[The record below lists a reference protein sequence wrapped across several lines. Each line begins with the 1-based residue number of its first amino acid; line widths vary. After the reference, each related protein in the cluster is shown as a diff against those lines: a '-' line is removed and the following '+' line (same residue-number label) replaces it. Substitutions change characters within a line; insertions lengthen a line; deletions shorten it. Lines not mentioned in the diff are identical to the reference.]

1 MSSTRTRRYHTHGRA
16 VLGQES
22 ESKLNYTSQIN
33 RLTKEIADLRKTEAR
48 ETKKEADIQAR
59 INRANDAAARATSFS
74 TVQNEL
80 KKIERAGKDLA
91 AVQKKRAEIA
101 GKIASKSKSLSSFQ
115 ERQARE
121 DEKERKKISDEQKR
135 LIREREEHE
144 RKITSAIQRRAD
156 VWPAHTG
163 STEAHQISYD
173 FFISHASEDKDTF
186 VRGLAEALRAR
197 GASVWFDEFTLKVGA
212 SLRREIDRGLA
223 NSRFG
228 VVVLSRHFFS
238 KEWPQKELDGLWSLE
253 VEGNARILPVWH
265 EISKDEVAGYSPML
279 ADKIALNTSVMGTDE
294 IADRLYAL
302 ID

>member
-1 MSSTRTRRYHTHGRA
+1 M
-16 VLGQES
+16 
-22 ESKLNYTSQIN
+22 NYTSQID
-33 RLTKEIADLRKTEAR
+33 RLTKEIADLRRTEAG

-59 INRANDAAARATSFS
+59 INRANAAAARATGFS

-80 KKIERAGKDLA
+80 KKTERAGKDLA

-115 ERQARE
+115 QRQARE
-121 DEKERKKISDEQKR
+121 DERERKKISDEQKR

-144 RKITSAIQRRAD
+144 RKITSEIQGRGETWRIRPDA
-156 VWPAHTG
+156 
-163 STEAHQISYD
+163 TETQQISYD

-186 VRGLAEALRAR
+186 VRGMAEALRAR
-197 GASVWFDEFTLKVGA
+197 GATVWYDEFTLKVGD

-228 VVVLSRHFFS
+228 VVVLSKHFFS
-238 KEWPQKELDGLWSLE
+238 KEWPQRELDGLWSLE
-253 VEGNARILPVWH
+253 VEGAARILPAWH
-265 EISKDEVAGYSPML
+265 EISKDEVARYSPML

-294 IADRLYAL
+294 IADRLYGL
-302 ID
+302 IA